1 VSSTINAL
9 SGGLASR
16 SSGYVLVRYEDLFAD
31 PGSELRR
38 ILHAIDE
45 EAAVPEGRT
54 VGFRDDHT
62 VAGNLIRF
70 KRGDTELRLDDEWR
84 QAMTLPS
91 EFAMTS
97 LTWHGLARYGF
108 DLTWAS

>member
-1 VSSTINAL
+1 
-9 SGGLASR
+9 
-16 SSGYVLVRYEDLFAD
+16 VRYEDLVAD

-45 EAAVPEGRT
+45 EATVPEGRT
-54 VGFRDDHT
+54 VGFHDDHT

-108 DLTWAS
+108 DLTWPS